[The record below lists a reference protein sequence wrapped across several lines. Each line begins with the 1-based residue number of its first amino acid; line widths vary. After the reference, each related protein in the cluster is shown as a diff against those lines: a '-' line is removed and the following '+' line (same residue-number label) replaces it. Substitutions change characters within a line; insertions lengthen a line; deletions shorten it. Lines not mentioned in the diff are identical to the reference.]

1 MPFCASWNPHADSP
15 HKPDYCKPGR
25 CSKCWSACWHRVDV
39 KGSRCADCTR
49 ALVRHPDPAM
59 RMLLVNEPGVGN
71 DVLQALS
78 TDADASVM
86 LAANLLLVDRG
97 LRSSGEVFGGSSG
110 DETGVMDLS
119 HLPAQDPEPVLDWG
133 VVDARKA

>member
-39 KGSRCADCTR
+39 KGTRCADCTR

-97 LRSSGEVFGGSSG
+97 QTRVEVVVPREYVNSVHYLLAAGSSI
-110 DETGVMDLS
+110 
-119 HLPAQDPEPVLDWG
+119 
-133 VVDARKA
+133 